1 LETRKIVIL
10 GSGPAGCTAALYTAR
25 ADLEPL
31 VFEGLQPGGQLT
43 ITTEVENFPGF
54 PEGIMGPELVE
65 IMKKQAERF
74 KAEFIGDRVIEVDLG
89 QRPFLIKGEEHQVKA
104 KALIIATGA
113 SARRLGLPS
122 EEKLMGYGVSAC
134 ATCDGFFFRNKKV
147 LVVGGGDSAMEEANF
162 LTKFAS
168 QVKII
173 HRRDKFRASKFMSEK
188 IKSNPKIDYIL
199 DSVVEE
205 IIGEKEI
212 GVQAVRYRNV
222 KTGITSQEAFEG
234 VFLAIGHNPNT
245 EIFRGKLEL
254 DRNGYIVTRPGSS
267 LTSVAGI
274 FAAGDCQDHVYKQA
288 VTAAGSGC
296 MAALDAEK
304 FLQEQY

>member
-1 LETRKIVIL
+1 
-10 GSGPAGCTAALYTAR
+10 
-25 ADLEPL
+25 
-31 VFEGLQPGGQLT
+31 
-43 ITTEVENFPGF
+43 
-54 PEGIMGPELVE
+54 
-65 IMKKQAERF
+65 
-74 KAEFIGDRVIEVDLG
+74 
-89 QRPFLIKGEEHQVKA
+89 VKA